1 MEKEPT
7 MELIPIGE
15 TKLKITLD
23 EREMAE
29 YPLRRRDSNRAV
41 LLRLLR
47 EIKDRCGFD
56 TSGSRV
62 FVQMYPGR
70 RGGCELY
77 VTKLCA
83 RESPWSEGGGRG
95 KSGSLYLAN
104 ALAEEY
110 DAPKTAIYH
119 FDALSHLVSTCACLW
134 KSGYSGTSHAYREPA
149 ARRFYLVLDR
159 ETYFAGEHLGTLC
172 PQSVAD
178 YIAEHCDPFAENA
191 VEKLGPLA

>member
-1 MEKEPT
+1 

-23 EREMAE
+23 EREMAD
-29 YPLRRRDSNRAV
+29 YPLRRGDTNRAV
-41 LLRLLR
+41 LVRLFR
-47 EIKDRCGFD
+47 DIKARCGFD

-83 RESPWSEGGGRG
+83 RESSWRG
-95 KSGSLYLAN
+95 ENLFLAN
-104 ALAEEY
+104 TLAEEY
-110 DAPKTAIYH
+110 DTAPKTAIYH
-119 FDALSHLVSTCACLW
+119 FEALSHLVATCACLYH
-134 KSGYSGTSHAYREPA
+134 SGYSGESRAYRDVGA
-149 ARRFYLVLDR
+149 HRFYLVLAH

-172 PQSVAD
+172 PQSTAD
-178 YIAEHCDPFAENA
+178 YIAEHCDPFAVHA
-191 VEKLGPLA
+191 VESLGPLA

>member
-1 MEKEPT
+1 

-23 EREMAE
+23 EREMAD
-29 YPLRRRDSNRAV
+29 YPLRRRDGNRAV
-41 LLRLLR
+41 LLRLFS
-47 EIKDRCGFD
+47 EIKNRCGFD

-83 RESPWSEGGGRG
+83 RESPWSENSGGTG
-95 KSGSLYLAN
+95 KGSLYLAN

-110 DAPKTAIYH
+110 DDPAFPKPAIYH

-134 KSGYSGTSHAYREPA
+134 KSGYSGASRAYREPA
-149 ARRFYLVLDR
+149 VRRFYLVLDH

-172 PQSVAD
+172 PQSIAD

>member
-95 KSGSLYLAN
+95 KGGSLYLAN

-110 DAPKTAIYH
+110 EQAPDKLWETNFFGKSLKDLIQEGINGKLHQMPPDAQEKVQS
-119 FDALSHLVSTCACLW
+119 ALTKMLN
-134 KSGYSGTSHAYREPA
+134 E
-149 ARRFYLVLDR
+149 
-159 ETYFAGEHLGTLC
+159 GEGGM
-172 PQSVAD
+172 
-178 YIAEHCDPFAENA
+178 I
-191 VEKLGPLA
+191 